1 MNKLAIS
8 NDLLQILDTKKDLI
22 SIHIKN
28 NHLLAKISGTVDE
41 NFSLLEKLSHTK
53 ISLRGNLITIKG
65 NKKNSEI
72 VVRTIENLLKKSFEK
87 NDFEAD
93 DIISVYSIQSNN
105 FNKNYEN
112 SDDDFSIENNFV
124 IKTPRKTVYA
134 RTEKQKKY
142 LEILSKYNIIYA
154 LGPAGTG
161 KTFLPVAVA
170 VKKLIAGE
178 IKKIILS
185 RPAVEAGENLGFL
198 PGDLKDKIDPYLIPL
213 YDSLSEL
220 IGQEKMNK
228 KIEDGSIEI
237 APLAF
242 MRGRTLKDSFVILDE
257 AQNAT
262 ETQIKMFLTRLGKN
276 TTMVVNGDPTQIDLP
291 NSKISGLLNSA
302 NVLSGIEEVK
312 IVKFDAQDVQRHP
325 LVSKIIEAYKKNS
338 FDV

>member
-28 NHLLAKISGTVDE
+28 NHLLAKISGTIDE

-72 VVRTIENLLKKSFEK
+72 VVRTIETLLKKSFEK
-87 NDFEAD
+87 NDFEED
-93 DIISVYSIQSNN
+93 DIISVYSIQSNY
-105 FNKNYEN
+105 FNKNFEN
-112 SDDDFSIENNFV
+112 IDEDFSIENNFI
-124 IKTPRKTVYA
+124 IKTPKKTVYA

>member
-87 NDFEAD
+87 NDFEED

>member
-1 MNKLAIS
+1 MNKLALS
-8 NDLLQILDTKKDLI
+8 NDLLQVLDSKNDVV

-28 NHLLAKISGTVDE
+28 NHSLAKISGTHDE
-41 NFSLLEKLSHTK
+41 NFSLLEK
-53 ISLRGNLITIKG
+53 ISKTQINLRGNLITIKG
-65 NKKNSEI
+65 KEKDSEI
-72 VVRTIENLLKKSFEK
+72 VINVINTLLKKSFDK
-87 NDFEAD
+87 NDFEDD
-93 DIISVYSIQSNN
+93 DIISVYNFETNNVNNENLALEDQISN
-105 FNKNYEN
+105 
-112 SDDDFSIENNFV
+112 DDFG

-142 LEILSKYNIIYA
+142 LEILKKNNIIYA
-154 LGPAGTG
+154 IGPAGTG

-170 VKKLIAGE
+170 VNKLVSGE
-178 IKKIILS
+178 VKKIILS
-185 RPAVEAGENLGFL
+185 RPAVEAGESLGFL

-220 IGQEKMNK
+220 IGHDKMNK

-291 NSKISGLLNSA
+291 NSKVSGLMNSA
-302 NVLSGIEEVK
+302 NVLSNIEEIK
-312 IVKFDAQDVQRHP
+312 IVKFDATDVQRHP

-338 FDV
+338 LDV